1 MLGVVGWKVWLVSN
15 FAQQHARTSNN
26 MQQGVQT
33 NATCNIQGNVGS
45 CWPTMLRPFARGLTR
60 TANSQTN
67 LCNVTMY
74 YRSFCCL
81 EVIKGCKPAKALSL
95 SLITKTLSVK
105 IQSSIS
111 GVVIHKNLTWN
122 EHIEWLIAKVN
133 QRIGFLDRITH
144 LLPLD
149 ARVALYNVLIRPLF
163 DFADTIRAD
172 RDNITLMHDL
182 QVLQNQ
188 RLPKLSLICPT
199 MLHLPTLSKHS
210 DGLPYFKSALYIDT
224 LPLLSTSTDL

>member
-1 MLGVVGWKVWLVSN
+1 
-15 FAQQHARTSNN
+15 
-26 MQQGVQT
+26 MQTCQGVKLV
-33 NATCNIQGNVGS
+33 IDDE
-45 CWPTMLRPFARGLTR
+45 
-60 TANSQTN
+60 N
-67 LCNVTMY
+67 LE
-74 YRSFCCL
+74 S
-81 EVIKGCKPAKALSL
+81 EDSIKYLS
-95 SLITKTLSVK
+95 
-105 IQSSIS
+105 
-111 GVVIHKNLTWN
+111 VVIHKNLTWN
-122 EHIEWLIAKVN
+122 EHIETLIAKVN
-133 QRIGFLDRITH
+133 QRFGLLNRIKY

-163 DFADTIRAD
+163 DFADTIWAD

-210 DGLPYFKSALYIDT
+210 DGLPYFKSALYIDA

>member
-1 MLGVVGWKVWLVSN
+1 
-15 FAQQHARTSNN
+15 

-33 NATCNIQGNVGS
+33 DATCNIQGNVGS
-45 CWPTMLRPFARGLTR
+45 CWPTMLRPFARGLTH
-60 TANSQTN
+60 TANNQTA

-74 YRSFCCL
+74 YRSLCCL
-81 EVIKGCKPAKALSL
+81 EVIKGCKPAKVLSL

-122 EHIEWLIAKVN
+122 EHIETLIAKVN
-133 QRIGFLDRITH
+133 QKIGLLNRIKH

-149 ARVALYNVLIRPLF
+149 GRVALYNVLIRPLF
-163 DFADTIRAD
+163 DFADTIWGD

-188 RLPKLSLICPT
+188 RLPKLSLICPA

-210 DGLPYFKSALYIDT
+210 DGLLYFKSALYIDA
-224 LPLLSTSTDL
+224 LPLLSKSTDL